1 MSSRAFKDSLY
12 AEFAVLGKAL
22 ANPHRLEMLD
32 LLAQGGRS
40 VEELAREAALSL
52 ANASAHL
59 QVLRR
64 ARLVEG
70 EKRGLNVVY
79 RLAAPEVYQ
88 LWQTLRDVGSM
99 RLAEVDRLVEN
110 YLTDRNILEA
120 VNKEELLRLLAKE
133 AVTLIDVRPEVEYEQ
148 GHIHTA
154 RSVPIEKLK
163 QRLAELPRELEI
175 VAYCRGP
182 YCVFADEAVRLLQR
196 NGFQAR
202 RLNEGFPEWHAAGY
216 PVEAEDESHTRGA
229 PEKSEER
236 ERTKTAKV
244 QYS

>member
-1 MSSRAFKDSLY
+1 MGSRAFKDSLY
-12 AEFAVLGKAL
+12 GEFATLGKAL
-22 ANPHRLEMLD
+22 ANPHRLELLD

-64 ARLVEG
+64 ARLVEA

-79 RLAAPEVYQ
+79 HLAAPEAYQ

-110 YLTDRNILEA
+110 YLTDRNTLDA
-120 VNKEELLRLLAKE
+120 VNKEELLHLLTEE
-133 AVTLIDVRPEVEYEQ
+133 AVTVIDVRPGVEYEQ
-148 GHIHTA
+148 GHIPSA
-154 RSVPIEKLK
+154 RSVPVKKLK
-163 QRLAELPRELEI
+163 QQLAELPRDPEI

-182 YCVFADEAVRLLQR
+182 YCVFSDEAVRLLLD
-196 NGFQAR
+196 NGFRAR
-202 RLNEGFPEWHAAGY
+202 RLSEGFPEWHAAGY
-216 PVEAEDESHTRGA
+216 PVEAENGSRSRALQKGG
-229 PEKSEER
+229 
-236 ERTKTAKV
+236 
-244 QYS
+244 